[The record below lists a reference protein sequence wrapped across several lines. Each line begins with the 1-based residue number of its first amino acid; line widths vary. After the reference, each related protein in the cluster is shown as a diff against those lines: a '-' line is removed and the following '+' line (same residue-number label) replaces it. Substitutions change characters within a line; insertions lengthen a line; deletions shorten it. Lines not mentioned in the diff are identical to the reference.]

1 VSSRLLLT
9 LAGAVLAL
17 GPLAAQPV
25 PRSQGG
31 GGTDLDAFM
40 SRVLE
45 RRDDNWKKLQQYVL
59 EERETVQIL
68 GPGARPIWGTQRL
81 YAWFPRDG
89 LFIKSPLKADGV
101 TVSEADRRKAEDEWI
116 HREERREERRK
127 KGTVSVGI
135 GAGGVKVEHHDGVSD
150 DTKAPNEESIRDAL
164 EPGFVSAAYFL
175 KFKFDPG
182 HYALVGRETLE
193 GRTVLRIEYYPTK
206 LFQEGRERPNK
217 EIRKRDE
224 RIEEKMNKVAQVTL
238 WVDRAEQQ
246 ILKYEFHNTSLDFLP
261 GGSVLRVDGMT
272 AAMEMGQ
279 PFPNVW
285 LPRSIRIGIDVSLA
299 IGEVDGRYA
308 ADFYDYKLADVTTRV
323 R

>member
-9 LAGAVLAL
+9 LAGVVLAL
-17 GPLAAQPV
+17 GPLSAQPV
-25 PRSQGG
+25 PRSQAGRA
-31 GGTDLDAFM
+31 TDLDAFM

-68 GPGARPIWGTQRL
+68 GPGARPIWGTQRV

-127 KGTVSVGI
+127 KGT
-135 GAGGVKVEHHDGVSD
+135 AKVEA
-150 DTKAPNEESIRDAL
+150 TNEESIRDAL

-182 HYALVGRETLE
+182 HYGLVGRETLE

-217 EIRKRDE
+217 EIRKRDQQVE
-224 RIEEKMNKVAQVTL
+224 QKMNKVAQVTL

-261 GGSVLRVDGMT
+261 GGSMLRVDGIT

-285 LPRSIRIGIDVSLA
+285 LPRSIRIGIDVTLA